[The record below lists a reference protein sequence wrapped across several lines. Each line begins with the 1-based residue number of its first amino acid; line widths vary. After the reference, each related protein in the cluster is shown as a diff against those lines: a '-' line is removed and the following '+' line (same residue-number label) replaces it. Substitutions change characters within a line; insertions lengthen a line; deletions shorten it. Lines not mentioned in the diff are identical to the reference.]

1 MFLNEG
7 MSIWI
12 LAAALLVILAL
23 AGWRQGGILASFS
36 FVGILLGALLAV
48 PVGKLFHP
56 LLPHL
61 GASDPLI
68 AWALAPIC
76 GFILI
81 SIIFV
86 SVGFKVSRQVEV
98 YYKHKAGELRNAMW
112 TRLNTRLGI
121 YIGLLNGAVY
131 FILISFIIFNL
142 SYLTTQVAVADDQ
155 PFLVRTMN
163 TMGHDLESTGMARA
177 AAAVGTLPKDYY
189 QFSDLSGFLMQ
200 NPKTAGR
207 FADYPGLD
215 SLWERDDMQALA
227 TDPTLTNALASG
239 ATISQV
245 LDEPPVQDFLKNK
258 DLLRAVQQTFE
269 TNLDDLNAYLQT
281 GKSAKYN
288 DKIIGRWEFNLRVTM
303 AWLRQ
308 STPVTLE
315 PRELM
320 AIRDLWTKAYG
331 STTVL
336 ATGDNQLFVKS
347 LPAFKPQPK
356 QAPDIEEQD
365 WKGTW
370 SDDDGSNYTLQVSFN
385 GEDKF
390 LSATADDSRL
400 KVKDGKNMLVFDRV
414 D

>member
-1 MFLNEG
+1 MFLNED

-12 LAAALLVILAL
+12 LAVALLVILAL

-81 SIIFV
+81 SIVFM
-86 SVGFKVSRQVEV
+86 SVGFKVHRQVEV
-98 YYKHKAGELRNAMW
+98 FYKHKAGELRNAMW
-112 TRLNTRLGI
+112 VRLNTRLGI
-121 YIGLLNGAVY
+121 YVGLLNGAVY

-155 PFLVRTMN
+155 PFMVRTVN
-163 TMGHDLESTGMARA
+163 TMGHDLQSTGMARA
-177 AAAVGTLPKDYY
+177 AAAVGTLPKNYY
-189 QFSDLSGFLMQ
+189 QFADLSGFLMQ
-200 NPKTAGR
+200 NPKTASR

-239 ATISQV
+239 ATISQI
-245 LDEPPVQDFLKNK
+245 LNEPPVQDFLKNK

-281 GKSAKYN
+281 GKSAKYD
-288 DKIIGRWEFNLRVTM
+288 DKIIGRWEFNVRVTM

-308 STPVTLE
+308 SAPVTLE
-315 PRELM
+315 PRELI
-320 AIRDLWTKAYG
+320 AIRNLWTKAYG

-347 LPAFKPQPK
+347 LPAFTPQPK
-356 QAPDIEEQD
+356 QPPTIEEQD

-385 GEDKF
+385 GGDKF
-390 LSATADDSRL
+390 LSATANDARL
-400 KVKDGKNMLVFDRV
+400 MVKDGKTILVFDRA